1 MPKIQDHRNPR
12 DIYQNLSIKKRKR
25 PAWLVPG
32 FATAA
37 ALLLIFLLVPKML
50 DGTKSSFDSAKQEE
64 SSSDEKISLSDDNS
78 SIMMKK
84 EDAAETENGISGAE
98 PKMLVTESDKTALY
112 DYEVENG
119 TAMTYWIPDSQA
131 QILVPITTVVNID
144 SNKDW

>member
-1 MPKIQDHRNPR
+1 MKKSEWSDKQLEELLRQMPKIQDHRNPR

-50 DGTKSSFDSAKQEE
+50 DGTESSFDSAKQEK
-64 SSSDEKISLSDDNS
+64 SSSEEKISLSDDNS

-84 EDAAETENGISGAE
+84 EDSCSKQRMEFQVQN
-98 PKMLVTESDKTALY
+98 PKC
-112 DYEVENG
+112 
-119 TAMTYWIPDSQA
+119 
-131 QILVPITTVVNID
+131 
-144 SNKDW
+144 